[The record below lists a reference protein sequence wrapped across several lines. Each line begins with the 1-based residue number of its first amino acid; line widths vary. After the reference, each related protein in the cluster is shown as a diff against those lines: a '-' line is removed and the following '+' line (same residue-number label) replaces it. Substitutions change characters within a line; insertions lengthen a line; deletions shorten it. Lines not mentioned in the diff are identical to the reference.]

1 MVPDEAETIATNHPF
16 MKGRGTSFIGF
27 ALILVF
33 AGSLLIR
40 AESPADTAEA
50 PARMFTA
57 PDRDLFRQGRFVY
70 QKNCQACHGRF
81 GEGNGELVR
90 DWEVQPRNFQ
100 KAQFKYRS
108 TPYGKLPTDEDLK
121 RTIRHGV
128 SGSAMPV
135 FEQLQDSEIQ
145 AVIEYIKFFSPLW
158 KDEKNYAVPIE
169 LPGRPDWFADPSELK
184 TQAAYGKILFRETC
198 APCHGAEGAGDGVA
212 AAGLQNIEGVPI
224 RPADLRPPLHSG
236 PEPEDVYRTIM
247 TGITGTPMMGFS
259 GAIKPGE
266 AWQIVAHSSQLKTA
280 SKPPELDVDQGR

>member
-1 MVPDEAETIATNHPF
+1 MSGLGNTF
-16 MKGRGTSFIGF
+16 FGF
-27 ALILVF
+27 ALILAF
-33 AGSLLIR
+33 AGSLLVH
-40 AESPADTAEA
+40 AESPADTANVS
-50 PARMFTA
+50 ARTFTP
-57 PDRDLFRQGRFVY
+57 PDRELFRQGRFVY

-81 GEGNGELVR
+81 GEGDGELVR

-145 AVIEYIKFFSPLW
+145 AVIESIKFFSPLW
-158 KDEKNYAVPIE
+158 KDGKNYAAAIE
-169 LPGRPDWFADPSELK
+169 LPAQPAWFADESEFRN
-184 TQAAYGKILFRETC
+184 QAAFGKVLFRETC

-224 RPADLRPPLHSG
+224 RPADLGQPLHSG

-247 TGITGTPMMGFS
+247 TGITGTPMMGFND
-259 GAIKPGE
+259 ALKPEE
-266 AWQIVAHSSQLKTA
+266 AWQIVAYISRLKTA